1 MYYETVS
8 CEVLCHLLIFNFVNE
23 ISHSYCTVRMMMMMM
38 MMTMILDHIS
48 HIHAVTVIPIPITI
62 IATIV
67 TVVVGRICTHLNMQ
81 VIYIASCNIY
91 IIK

>member
-38 MMTMILDHIS
+38 TMILDHIS

-67 TVVVGRICTHLNMQ
+67 VVVGRICTHLNMQ